1 MLNFNFFIMPI
12 TDFFGLG
19 RKKTDINLVIGINQ
33 VDNLG
38 PWNGKIN
45 LPTESTK
52 KEIESRAKDI
62 IKKLSSGEFA
72 VSKDQIEYYSALRA
86 FRLDNLNGKI
96 TKYCKDGVLMQV
108 DPKSFIDPSVATEMP
123 EAVRKGAQE
132 ALDKEMAAIEA
143 EFGINGIL
151 GKLSQVLGK
160 EDLQKIQKLWDDVNA
175 RPVRVGI
182 LGKCGVGKS
191 TTVNNL
197 FQGELEEIEPITLS
211 TSRLGVGNSV
221 AQYKKYKLP
230 KGGKLTIVDLPGYGR
245 DLVEDESYQS
255 IYLKELKDCDIIIL
269 IIQANSSDLVDDQV
283 MIQTLIEWKKAGLI

>member
-1 MLNFNFFIMPI
+1 MPI
-12 TDFFGLG
+12 TLFGLG
-19 RKKTDINLVIGINQ
+19 RKKTEINLVVGINQ

-38 PWNGKIN
+38 LWNGKIN

-52 KEIESRAKDI
+52 KEIESRTKDI

-72 VSKDQIEYYSALRA
+72 ISKEQIEYYSALRA
-86 FRLDNLNGKI
+86 FRLENLNGKI
-96 TKYCKDGVLMQV
+96 TKFCKDGVIMQNNPVSFV
-108 DPKSFIDPSVATEMP
+108 DKRVATEMP
-123 EAVRKGAQE
+123 EVVRKATQE
-132 ALDKEMAAIEA
+132 AIDKETQKIEK
-143 EFGINGIL
+143 ELGINGL
-151 GKLSQVLGK
+151 LAKLSQVLGK
-160 EDLQKIQKLWDDVNA
+160 DDLEKIKKLWNDANA

-230 KGGKLTIVDLPGYGR
+230 KGGRLTIVDLPGYGR
-245 DLVEDESYQS
+245 DLVEDESYQE
-255 IYLKELKDCDIIIL
+255 IYLKELKNCDIIIL

>member
-1 MLNFNFFIMPI
+1 MSI
-12 TDFFGLG
+12 TDFFNFS
-19 RKKTDINLVIGINQ
+19 KKRTEINLVIGINQ

-52 KEIESRAKDI
+52 TEIESRAKDI
-62 IKKLSSGEFA
+62 VKKMSSGEFA
-72 VSKDQIEYYSALRA
+72 VSKEQIEYYSALRA
-86 FRLDNLNGKI
+86 FRLEHLNGKI
-96 TKYCKDGVLMQV
+96 TKFCKDGVIMQNEPISFV
-108 DPKSFIDPSVATEMP
+108 DERVATEMP
-123 EAVRKGAQE
+123 EAVRVAAKDAI
-132 ALDKEMAAIEA
+132 LKETQKIEN
-143 EFGINGIL
+143 ELGINSL
-151 GKLSQVLGK
+151 LAKLSQVLGK
-160 EDLQKIQKLWDDVNA
+160 EDLAKIQQLWDDANA

-245 DLVEDESYQS
+245 DLVEDESYQE

-269 IIQANSSDLVDDQV
+269 IIQANSSDFVDDQV

>member
-1 MLNFNFFIMPI
+1 MPI
-12 TDFFGLG
+12 TLFGLG
-19 RKKTDINLVIGINQ
+19 RKKTEINLVVGINQ

-52 KEIESRAKDI
+52 KEIESRTKDI

-72 VSKDQIEYYSALRA
+72 ISKEQIEYYSALRA
-86 FRLDNLNGKI
+86 FRLENLNGKI
-96 TKYCKDGVLMQV
+96 TKFCKDGVIMQNNPVSFV
-108 DPKSFIDPSVATEMP
+108 DKRVATEMP
-123 EAVRKGAQE
+123 EVVRKATQE
-132 ALDKEMAAIEA
+132 AIDKETQKIEK
-143 EFGINGIL
+143 ELGINGL
-151 GKLSQVLGK
+151 LAKLSQVLGID
-160 EDLQKIQKLWDDVNA
+160 DLEKIQKLWNDANA

-230 KGGKLTIVDLPGYGR
+230 KGGRLTIVDLPGYGR
-245 DLVEDESYQS
+245 DLVEDESYQE
-255 IYLKELKDCDIIIL
+255 IYLKELKNCDIIIL